1 MWPFW
6 PFPDVSRELT
16 ADAGRSL
23 QKRLGGRPLVAPEQ
37 CDHDGGRYKPRG
49 GIKEMAAKKAMPK
62 KKAKKK

>member
-1 MWPFW
+1 MALPAL
-6 PFPDVSRELT
+6 PDISRELT

-23 QKRLGGRPLVAPEQ
+23 QPGSGAGHSWPPSDAIPHRIA
-37 CDHDGGRYKPRG
+37 HKPRG

>member
-23 QKRLGGRPLVAPEQ
+23 QPGSGAGHSWPPSDAIPERVAL
-37 CDHDGGRYKPRG
+37 KPRG
-49 GIKEMAAKKAMPK
+49 GIKEMAAKKAMTK